1 MAASGSRLLSSNRA
15 GWAMAAP
22 AVGLIL
28 LFIIVPFALAFG
40 LSFTNQRLFS
50 PNPTQWVGTANFKQL
65 LGVGVLTLEPERDDS
80 RRGQARQRRPAHL
93 SAAARLYPQQPGLS
107 APAGD
112 AGVVQLRARREPHLR
127 AGERRRLHEGAEE
140 HLPLRAGRGAAA
152 GRPGA
157 AAGADDQPEAP
168 GDKLLPR
175 RLLHAG
181 RGLDRRRL
189 AALALHLRRRQRAP
203 EQRAVLGDLRRVQAG
218 RLAGQPLD
226 GAAGD
231 HRHVDLAGG
240 GLSHGDLAR
249 RAADHPA
256 DALRG
261 GEHRG
266 RDAAGRRSAT

>member
-50 PNPTQWVGTANFKQL
+50 PNPTRMGRHGELQ
-65 LGVGVLTLEPERDDS
+65 
-80 RRGQARQRRPAHL
+80 
-93 SAAARLYPQQPGLS
+93 AAARRGR
-107 APAGD
+107 ADARAG
-112 AGVVQLRARREPHLR
+112 ARRRAARSSSTTTASPTYPRLRGYTRNNPDYPHLQGMQEWFSFGRGEKPHLR

-140 HLPLRAGRGAAA
+140 HLPLRAVRGAAA
-152 GRPGA
+152 GRAGA

-168 GDKLLPR
+168 GHKLLPR

-203 EQRAVLGDLRRVQAG
+203 EQRARRG
-218 RLAGQPLD
+218 
-226 GAAGD
+226 
-231 HRHVDLAGG
+231 
-240 GLSHGDLAR
+240 
-249 RAADHPA
+249 
-256 DALRG
+256 
-261 GEHRG
+261 
-266 RDAAGRRSAT
+266 